1 MRLRM
6 LIALLYRPV
15 LMLPLGLLLSF
26 AVLGAPALL
35 VALPCCAGVLLL
47 CGAWGWG
54 LACLAAMTPALLAR
68 RWLRRFIVD
77 YPPTML

>member
-1 MRLRM
+1 MQLRM
-6 LIALLYRPV
+6 LFALLCRSV

-35 VALPCCAGVLLL
+35 VVLPCCAGMLLV
-47 CGAWGWG
+47 CGAWWWG
-54 LACLAAMTPALLAR
+54 LACLVAMTPALLAR
-68 RWLRRFIVD
+68 RWLKRFIAE